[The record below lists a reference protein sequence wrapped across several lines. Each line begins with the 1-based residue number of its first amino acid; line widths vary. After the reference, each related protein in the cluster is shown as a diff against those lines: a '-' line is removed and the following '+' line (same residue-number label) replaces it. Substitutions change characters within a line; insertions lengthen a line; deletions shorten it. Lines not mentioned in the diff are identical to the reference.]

1 MRAGD
6 AGDAMYLIESGEAA
20 VSIGGGKQ
28 TILRTGDFFGE
39 MALLERRRHKHDVV
53 AKSRCRVL
61 VLDTQALSRL
71 TSAAPGDLGVYPP
84 GREDARRK
92 RPNRW
97 RPGTAGANRAKSPSH
112 SKQDEPETI

>member
-1 MRAGD
+1 
-6 AGDAMYLIESGEAA
+6 

-28 TILRTGDFFGE
+28 TILKAGDFFGE

-71 TSAAPGDLGVYPP
+71 TRRHPEVLVYIRQVAKTRKETAEPAE
-84 GREDARRK
+84 GRNRRRK
-92 RPNRW
+92 PHKL
-97 RPGTAGANRAKSPSH
+97 AVPSNH
-112 SKQDEPETI
+112 DEPETI